1 MKTKRYA
8 LFVLVAGIATVASML
23 FLIAM
28 SGGEIARP
36 AEYPNKEGFTQAI
49 FWFEMARSPEE
60 VMSVLG
66 DPASPG
72 GIRLRHAMDMTNTYD
87 YIFLVCYPL
96 LILALFLFLNRR
108 ITDAGIRVPYARM
121 LVTAGICLSVI
132 ILFADAYENIQLL
145 KLTAYTAQAHIE
157 QSTLAQLMIA
167 TNIKSGGIS
176 CAGILLVYLYAMYFR
191 GSWGILL
198 PLIYAVSV
206 ILCIIALTVSSQ
218 RALIE
223 IGASIGM
230 FGWIISAI
238 HGGYWYFKKQS

>member
-1 MKTKRYA
+1 MNTKRYA
-8 LFVLVAGIATVASML
+8 LFVLLAGIATVASML
-23 FLIAM
+23 LLIAM

-49 FWFEMARSPEE
+49 FWFEMVRSPEE

-66 DPASPG
+66 DPASPE
-72 GIRLRHAMDMTNTYD
+72 GIRLRHAMDMTNRYD
-87 YIFLVCYPL
+87 YIFLICYPL

-108 ITDAGIRVPYARM
+108 ITDAGIRVPYVRM

-132 ILFADAYENIQLL
+132 VLFADAYENVQLL
-145 KLTAYTAQAHIE
+145 KLTAYTVPAQIE
-157 QSTLAQLMIA
+157 KSTLTQLMIA

-191 GSWGILL
+191 TTWGILL
-198 PLIYAVSV
+198 PLIYAISTV
-206 ILCIIALTVSSQ
+206 LGIIALTISSQ

-223 IGASIGM
+223 TGASIGM
-230 FGWIISAI
+230 TGWVISTI
-238 HGGYWYFKKQS
+238 HGGYWFFKKQL